1 MSFTDLAIYIVLGA
15 ASFINILVPIS
26 GSAVVTPFL
35 TILTNPHTAIGLA
48 SFYFLLSGVIRV
60 PLFRK
65 DIQWDEVRALLPISL
80 LAAFV
85 GSLSLV
91 VINSTLLLVI
101 VLAFAIYFFLKLIKL
116 IPSFHSRSAGQYIT
130 GFIGLFSGFLQGAG
144 LAGSDVRNSY
154 LYGKNLNI
162 AQVHGTSSLIGTS
175 NFLLATIVRL
185 FTNQLNVPD
194 LIPLLYIFPFIALGT
209 FMGRKVLYKLDKK
222 TINII
227 VAIVMV
233 AIIVFLA
240 KKVITNIF

>member
-1 MSFTDLAIYIVLGA
+1 MSFADLTIYIALGA

-35 TILTNPHTAIGLA
+35 AILANPHMAIGLA

-91 VINSTLLLVI
+91 VINSTLLLII
-101 VLAFAIYFFLKLIKL
+101 VLAFAIYFFLKRIKF
-116 IPSFHSRSAGQYIT
+116 IPSFNSGGAKRYTT

-144 LAGSDVRNSY
+144 LAGSDLRNSY
-154 LYGKNLNI
+154 LYGKNLDI

-194 LIPLLYIFPFIALGT
+194 LIPLLYIFPFIVLGT
-209 FMGRKVLYKLDKK
+209 VIGRKVLYKFNKK
-222 TINII
+222 TTNVI
-227 VAIVMV
+227 VAVVMIV
-233 AIIVFLA
+233 IIIFLA

>member
-1 MSFTDLAIYIVLGA
+1 MGA

-35 TILTNPHTAIGLA
+35 AVLADPHTAIGLA
-48 SFYFLLSGVIRV
+48 SFYFLLSGIIRV

-65 DIQWDEVRALLPISL
+65 GIQWHEVKILLPTSL

-85 GSLSLV
+85 GSFSLV
-91 VINSTLLLVI
+91 AINSTLLLAI
-101 VLAFAIYFFLKLIKL
+101 VLAFAIYFFLKRIQF
-116 IPSFHSRSAGQYIT
+116 IPPSNNDNASRHTT
-130 GFIGLFSGFLQGAG
+130 GLIGLFSGFLQGAG
-144 LAGSDVRNSY
+144 LAGSDLRNSY

-185 FTNQLNVPD
+185 FTHQLNIPD

-209 FMGRKVLYKLDKK
+209 FVGSKVLYKFNKK
-222 TINII
+222 TTNVI
-227 VAIVMV
+227 VAVVMIV
-233 AIIVFLA
+233 IIVFLT
-240 KKVITNIF
+240 KKILINIL